1 MGILEPRE
9 FRICDSHATIVASIT
24 DGHSSDFES
33 RAVIH
38 SPRLLAQGSRFGVKS
53 RCDSRDLI
61 IFLSDTDIAFAI
73 GYRHRHNILA
83 SMSSLMQSRWADPEP
98 PATTEEKKQPEP
110 ETKPA
115 PELEQPAPETTSER
129 PESRRKSEH
138 TLSAAATSFAPSSP
152 AAPPPDLSTYDEFTQ
167 TGGGD
172 GDLFDDMIPVEESM
186 QTRPPD
192 DLFGDDFTPVEQ
204 PVAEKQAIEHTAVE
218 EAPAEQPTQQP
229 APQAAPQPQ
238 QQQARGKGDGA
249 RGRGRGRGRGGRKEP
264 LGQQSQGQAK
274 PEPKSEETQTP
285 VQAPDN
291 APTGPKKET
300 TASVRGDRRGTGG
313 VRKPKLTETEL
324 AEKMAQI
331 SIKNASL
338 TAAHARAEADAASF
352 AEREQEAKAQSA
364 QRAKEER
371 RDRQQMMGERE
382 RNRLRKLK
390 ALEGREWDMEK
401 NEDDFSK
408 GGKYDKKGGFSGDKE
423 DYTDGRE
430 YLLRDAKEKRGGGS
444 RSDARGGK
452 QAQHTAPPKKEDFPS
467 LPPKKDGEAA
477 APKKE
482 TDTSFFDNAA
492 TKGKSWADQVEST
505 TPTG

>member
-1 MGILEPRE
+1 
-9 FRICDSHATIVASIT
+9 
-24 DGHSSDFES
+24 
-33 RAVIH
+33 
-38 SPRLLAQGSRFGVKS
+38 
-53 RCDSRDLI
+53 
-61 IFLSDTDIAFAI
+61 
-73 GYRHRHNILA
+73 
-83 SMSSLMQSRWADPEP
+83 MSSLMQSRWADPEP

-110 ETKPA
+110 EPETKPA
-115 PELEQPAPETTSER
+115 PELEQPAPETTSKR

-152 AAPPPDLSTYDEFTQ
+152 AGPPPDLSTYDEFTQ

-172 GDLFDDMIPVEESM
+172 NDLFDDVIPVEESM

-204 PVAEKQAIEHTAVE
+204 PAPEKQTDEPAAVKE
-218 EAPAEQPTQQP
+218 VPAEQPTPQP
-229 APQAAPQPQ
+229 AAQSVPQ
-238 QQQARGKGDGA
+238 QSRGKGDGA
-249 RGRGRGRGRGGRKEP
+249 RGRGRGRGRGGRKDP
-264 LGQQSQGQAK
+264 QGQQSQSQAK
-274 PEPKSEETQTP
+274 PEPKSEETQAP
-285 VQAPDN
+285 VQAPEN

-408 GGKYDKKGGFSGDKE
+408 GGKYDKKGGFGGDKE

-467 LPPKKDGEAA
+467 LPTRDGEA

-482 TDTSFFDNAA
+482 KTDTSFFDNAA

>member
-1 MGILEPRE
+1 
-9 FRICDSHATIVASIT
+9 
-24 DGHSSDFES
+24 
-33 RAVIH
+33 
-38 SPRLLAQGSRFGVKS
+38 
-53 RCDSRDLI
+53 
-61 IFLSDTDIAFAI
+61 
-73 GYRHRHNILA
+73 
-83 SMSSLMQSRWADPEP
+83 MQSRWADPEP
-98 PATTEEKKQPEP
+98 SATTTEEKKQPEP
-110 ETKPA
+110 EPEPA

-172 GDLFDDMIPVEESM
+172 GDLFDDVIPVEESM

-204 PVAEKQAIEHTAVE
+204 PVVEKRTIEPTAVE
-218 EAPAEQPTQQP
+218 EVPVEQPTPQP
-229 APQAAPQPQ
+229 APQPAAQ
-238 QQQARGKGDGA
+238 QTRGKGDGA
-249 RGRGRGRGRGGRKEP
+249 RGGRGRGRGRGGRKDSQ
-264 LGQQSQGQAK
+264 GQQTQGQAK
-274 PEPKSEETQTP
+274 PEQKSEEAVAA
-285 VQAPDN
+285 VQAPEN

-331 SIKNASL
+331 QIKNASL

-352 AEREQEAKAQSA
+352 AEREIQAKAQSA

-452 QAQHTAPPKKEDFPS
+452 QAQHTSPPKKEDFPS
-467 LPPKKDGEAA
+467 LPTRDGES
-477 APKKE
+477 APKKG

>member
-1 MGILEPRE
+1 
-9 FRICDSHATIVASIT
+9 
-24 DGHSSDFES
+24 
-33 RAVIH
+33 
-38 SPRLLAQGSRFGVKS
+38 
-53 RCDSRDLI
+53 
-61 IFLSDTDIAFAI
+61 
-73 GYRHRHNILA
+73 
-83 SMSSLMQSRWADPEP
+83 MQSRWATDPPAP
-98 PATTEEKKQPEP
+98 PATTEEKRQPEP
-110 ETKPA
+110 EPKPEPA

-138 TLSAAATSFAPSSP
+138 TLSAAATAFAPASP

-167 TGGGD
+167 TGGGE
-172 GDLFDDMIPVEESM
+172 GDLFDDVIPVEESM

-204 PVAEKQAIEHTAVE
+204 PAAEKQAIEPTAVE
-218 EAPAEQPTQQP
+218 EAPAEQPTPPPVPQQVPQQP
-229 APQAAPQPQ
+229 
-238 QQQARGKGDGA
+238 RGKGDGA
-249 RGRGRGRGRGGRKEP
+249 RGRGRGRGRGGRKDSQGQ
-264 LGQQSQGQAK
+264 GQQSQAK
-274 PEPKSEETQTP
+274 SEQKSEETQAP
-285 VQAPDN
+285 AQAPEN

-352 AEREQEAKAQSA
+352 AEREQQAKAQSA

-408 GGKYDKKGGFSGDKE
+408 GGKYDKKGGFAGDKE

-452 QAQHTAPPKKEDFPS
+452 QVQNAPPKKEDFPS
-467 LPPKKDGEAA
+467 LPTRDGET
-477 APKKE
+477 APKK